1 LSFFAELKRRNVFRV
16 AVAYTIVAWLVIQ
29 AADLAAS
36 NFLAP
41 DWVMK
46 MIITLLVLGL
56 PISLIFAWAFE
67 LTPDGLRRESAVER
81 GKSMAQ
87 ATASKL
93 DRAIIIVLLAS
104 VGYFAYDKFV
114 SKPTQTAV
122 TVETTTAQAE
132 SADDVE
138 EFTNPSIAVLPF
150 VNMSDDASNEYFSE
164 GLSEELLNLLVR
176 IPELHVA
183 ARTSSFS
190 YKGKDVRIAQ
200 IGEELNVA
208 FVLAGSVRKAGKQV
222 RITAQLVKA
231 DDGFHLWSE
240 TYDRTLDDIFAVQDD
255 IAAAVVAALR
265 VNLLGAMPELRQTD
279 PEVYALYLQGNY
291 LSNIRGEENMAN
303 AVVAFE
309 EALAIDAEYAPAWLG
324 ISVAYSIQARRRYRP
339 EKEGGEM
346 SMVALERALAIDE
359 NMAAAWASMA
369 YLRRSYQWDWQGAKE
384 AIDKALQLEPNNAN
398 VLGVAASIANASGR
412 LNEAGELYE
421 RSAALDPLRLGNI
434 RARAINFAA
443 RGRFDRAIEAFDRL
457 LALNPADEQGRLYL
471 SLAYSMQGDPER
483 ALVEAEIIPAG
494 VARSF
499 AMSHIH
505 FALGNSEKAQEYAD
519 EFLQLYADE
528 YPVSMA
534 AIFSSRGEMDLAF
547 DWMEKAYQEHREGV
561 IYVLSSATLRNLTY
575 DPRFPAFVEKIGLLE
590 AWKAMP
596 TEFGGPSRLPN

>member
-1 LSFFAELKRRNVFRV
+1 
-16 AVAYTIVAWLVIQ
+16 
-29 AADLAAS
+29 
-36 NFLAP
+36 
-41 DWVMK
+41 MK
-46 MIITLLVLGL
+46 MIITLLALGL

-67 LTPDGLRRESAVER
+67 LTPDGLRRDSEIAH
-81 GKSMAQ
+81 GKSTAKSN
-87 ATASKL
+87 ASKL
-93 DRAIIIVLLAS
+93 DRTIIIVLLLS
-104 VGYFAYDKFV
+104 VVYFSYDKFV
-114 SKPTQTAV
+114 SSPKRNATMP
-122 TVETTTAQAE
+122 E
-132 SADDVE
+132 SATSQTEPLADPGEVTDR
-138 EFTNPSIAVLPF
+138 SIAVLPF
-150 VNMSDDASNEYFSE
+150 VNMSDDAGNEYFSE

-208 FVLAGSVRKAGKQV
+208 FVLEGSVRKAGKQV
-222 RITAQLVKA
+222 RITAQLIKA

-240 TYDRTLDDIFAVQDD
+240 TYDRTLDDIFAVQDE

-303 AVVAFE
+303 AVVAYE
-309 EALAIDAEYAPAWLG
+309 EALAIDPEYAPAWLG
-324 ISVAYSIQARRRYRP
+324 ISIAYSIQARARYRP

-346 SMVALERALAIDE
+346 SMVALEKALAIDE

-369 YLRRSYQWDWQGAKE
+369 YLRRSYQWDWQGAE
-384 AIDKALQLEPNNAN
+384 DAIDKALQLEPNNAN
-398 VLGVAASIANASGR
+398 VISVAASIANAAGR

-421 RSAALDPLRLGNI
+421 RAAVLDPLRLGNL
-434 RARAINFAA
+434 RARAINFIA
-443 RGRFDRAIEAFDRL
+443 RGRFDRAIEAFDQL

-471 SLAYSMQGDPER
+471 SLAYSMKGDPER
-483 ALVEAEIIPAG
+483 ALVEAEIISAG

-499 AMSHIH
+499 AMSHIY
-505 FALGNSEKAQEYAD
+505 FALGNSEKAQEYVD
-519 EFLQLYADE
+519 EFLELYADD

-547 DWMEKAYQEHREGV
+547 DWIEKAYQEHREGV
-561 IYVLSSATLRNLTY
+561 VYVLSSASLRNLTY
-575 DPRFPAFVEKIGLLE
+575 DPRFPALVEKIGLLE

-596 TEFGGPSRLPN
+596 PEFGGPTGLPN